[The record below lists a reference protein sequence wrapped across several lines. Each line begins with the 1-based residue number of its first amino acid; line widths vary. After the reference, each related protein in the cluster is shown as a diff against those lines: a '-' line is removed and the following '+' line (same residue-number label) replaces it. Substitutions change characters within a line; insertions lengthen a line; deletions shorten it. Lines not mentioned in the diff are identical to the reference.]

1 MADDDS
7 TGAPAGGRK
16 SKRAASS
23 SSALEKLAE
32 ARFLIDEEAANSADA
47 IAYVHAVL
55 CQISLPRT
63 VQSQRVW
70 TRSNGG
76 ASLTVV
82 AGGLFDH
89 DKGERIEQPLP
100 QGPYARLI
108 LADISTYAVRYKT
121 PLVPM
126 EDSVSAYM
134 RKRLKL
140 IVNGGKRGTYTSFK
154 REAMALAASYMELSV
169 RYAGNT
175 KQVQSKAPPIEE
187 FAAWTMGQ
195 DAQEALWPCEL
206 RLSERFYESLRAH
219 AAPIDMRAYRA
230 LAHSALAQ
238 DIYTW
243 LAHRLPRLK
252 GPLGLPWAVLAE
264 QFGGYADVKE
274 FRKEF
279 VKRLKE
285 VSTVYPDAQLEVVR
299 GRRGDTGGT
308 LLLKPSR
315 APVYPVAEVVP
326 AALGARAAMK
336 DEEDP
341 SEIRALLEE
350 SFPKGEPEEGD
361 ASSSPC

>member
-1 MADDDS
+1 MANDDS
-7 TGAPAGGRK
+7 RAKPGRGRK
-16 SKRAASS
+16 GVSSASS
-23 SSALEKLAE
+23 VSAIEKLAE

-63 VQSQRVW
+63 VQTERVW
-70 TRSNGG
+70 TRSNGS

-82 AGGLFDH
+82 AGGVFDH
-89 DKGERIEQPLP
+89 EKGERVEQPLP

-108 LADISTYAVRYKT
+108 LADISTYAVRHKT

-154 REAMALAASYMELSV
+154 REALALAASYMELSV
-169 RYAGNT
+169 RYASGSR
-175 KQVQSKAPPIEE
+175 QAQSKAPPIEE
-187 FAAWTMGQ
+187 FAAWTLGEGS
-195 DAQEALWPCEL
+195 QEALWPCEL
-206 RLSERFYESLRAH
+206 VLSERFYQSLRAH

-252 GPLGLPWAVLAE
+252 GPLGLPWSVLAE
-264 QFGGYADVKE
+264 QFGGYASTKK
-274 FRKEF
+274 FRDEF

-285 VSTVYPDAQLEVVR
+285 VVSVYPDAQLEVVR
-299 GRRGDTGGT
+299 GRRGERGGS

-315 APVYPVAEVVP
+315 PPVYPVASVVP
-326 AALGARAAMK
+326 AAMGARAEMQI
-336 DEEDP
+336 ESPE
-341 SEIRALLEE
+341 EIRALLRET
-350 SFPKGEPEEGD
+350 FPER
-361 ASSSPC
+361 